1 VSLRLC
7 YIFLGEKITGFLF
20 FNSYLEND
28 TESFFRLYKKSFP
41 KKQHKTTNRL
51 GTIGNRPK
59 TTASYGQQFKR
70 KKTTISLTP
79 DPKELTI
86 EDQQK
91 QKHQPLQTTSSTAN
105 PQSLPTTL
113 HKDGS
118 SSHHK
123 TTIT

>member
-1 VSLRLC
+1 MIPKAFSGC
-7 YIFLGEKITGFLF
+7 TKNLF
-20 FNSYLEND
+20 PRNSIKLQTDWEPLEID
-28 TESFFRLYKKSFP
+28 R
-41 KKQHKTTNRL
+41 KQPHPMANNSK
-51 GTIGNRPK
+51 G
-59 TTASYGQQFKR
+59 

-86 EDQQK
+86 EDQHK